1 MMLHPVMATFD
12 APTRQVCVA
21 RRAVTNTPQ
30 QALVGLNEP
39 GMHAAAQDLAKRL
52 AKRGSDAAKVEQA
65 FWICFSRP
73 PDALERAKCLDF
85 IKQQRLAKRE
95 EWTALAAVLLNLD
108 ERLTRE

>member
-1 MMLHPVMATFD
+1 MKSRHL
-12 APTRQVCVA
+12 A
-21 RRAVTNTPQ
+21 RSCASGGREKQIQNACST
-30 QALVGLNEP
+30 L
-39 GMHAAAQDLAKRL
+39 AASPPRLAKRL
-52 AKRGSDAAKVEQA
+52 AKRGGDAAKVEQA

-73 PDALERAKCLDF
+73 PDAQERAKCLDF